1 MYANYNKPIRFIYK
15 IIPLMKS
22 LAAINKYFWRYKS
35 LLFWGVVTVI
45 ASNLFTIYPA
55 QVIRISMNMVGDL
68 VKMYGLLS
76 GFHATAQFKS
86 LITQSLGLFGV
97 IMVGLALIRGVFL
110 FFTRQTIIY
119 MSRLIEYDMRNDIY
133 DHFQNLSLAF
143 YRRNRTGDLMS
154 RIVEDVNRVRMY
166 LGPGL
171 MYTINTF
178 TLFILVVATMVS
190 INVKLT
196 VFALLPLP
204 ILSVMIYV
212 VQSII
217 QKRSK
222 AIQEQLATLN
232 TFTQEMFS
240 GIRVVKAY
248 VKEAQAERKFEQET
262 QIYKERSMYAAKIDA
277 IFYPLVMF
285 LMGLSSV
292 LTVWIGSEEV
302 IAGNLTIGNIA
313 EFMIYTS
320 LLAWPIIAL
329 GWVTTLTQQAAASQT
344 RINEFLKEEPEVR
357 FTEGLANPLKLDTK
371 VEMKEVSFNYPDTGI
386 RALEN
391 VSFRL
396 SAGQKLGIVGPAGC
410 GKTTLCQLIM
420 RMYDADAGEI
430 LIDGNKITALSKN
443 QLRNKMGY
451 APQDVFLF
459 SASIYENIAFGS
471 INSNQTEVEAAAKV
485 AAVHDNIIT
494 FPEAYQTVI
503 GERGVNLSGGQK
515 QRISIAR
522 AWMHKP
528 ELLILD
534 DVLSAVDTHTEES
547 ILSELRRFRLEN
559 KQSSIIQVAH
569 RLSCVQDSDL
579 ILVMENAKIIE
590 RGTHEELLAKGGYY
604 SRIYQKQLAEME
616 EDSSLVSEDM
626 DIV

>member
-1 MYANYNKPIRFIYK
+1 MR
-15 IIPLMKS
+15 S
-22 LAAINKYFWRYKS
+22 LSAINKYFWRYKS

-45 ASNLFTIYPA
+45 ASNMFTIYPA
-55 QVIRISMNMVGDL
+55 QVIRISMNMVSDL
-68 VKMYGLLS
+68 VKMYGLMS
-76 GFHATAQFKS
+76 GFQANTQFS
-86 LITQSLGLFGV
+86 ALITQALAVFGG

-133 DHFQNLSLAF
+133 EHFQNLSLAF

-178 TLFILVVATMVS
+178 TLFILVVITMLN

-196 VFALLPLP
+196 IFALLPLP
-204 ILSVMIYV
+204 VLSVMIYV
-212 VQSII
+212 VQSMI

-222 AIQEQLATLN
+222 GVQEQLATLN
-232 TFTQEMFS
+232 TFTQEMYS

-248 VKEAQAERKFEQET
+248 TKEAQTERKFAQET
-262 QIYKERSMYAAKIDA
+262 ETYKIRSMYAAKIDA

-292 LTVWIGSEEV
+292 FTVWIGAEEV
-302 IAGNLTIGNIA
+302 IAGNITIGNIA

-329 GWVTTLTQQAAASQT
+329 GWVTTLTQQAAASQA
-344 RINEFLKEEPEVR
+344 RINEFLKEEPAVR
-357 FTEGLANPLKLDTK
+357 FREGLQNPLKSDTK
-371 VEMKEVSFNYPDTGI
+371 VEMKEVAFVYPDTGI

-391 VSFRL
+391 ISFRL
-396 SAGQKLGIVGPAGC
+396 EAGQKLGIIGPAGC

-420 RMYDADAGEI
+420 RMYDADSGEI
-430 LIDGNKITALSKN
+430 LIDGNDIKLLNKA
-443 QLRNKMGY
+443 QLRSKMGY

-459 SASIYENIAFGS
+459 SDSISENIAFGTH
-471 INSNQTEVEAAAKV
+471 NPVQEQVENAAKV
-485 AAVHDNIIT
+485 AAVHDNIVGFT
-494 FPEAYQTVI
+494 EGYQTEI

-522 AWMHKP
+522 AWMRKP

-534 DVLSAVDTHTEES
+534 DVLSAVDTQTEES
-547 ILSELRRFRLEN
+547 ILGELRRFRSEN
-559 KQSSIIQVAH
+559 KQSSVIQIAH
-569 RLSCVQDSDL
+569 RLSCIQDADH
-579 ILVMENAKIIE
+579 ILVIENGRISE
-590 RGTHEELLAKGGYY
+590 EGSHEVLLEKGGYY
-604 SRIYQKQLAEME
+604 SRIYQKQLAETE
-616 EDSSLVSEDM
+616 V
-626 DIV
+626 VK

>member
-1 MYANYNKPIRFIYK
+1 MR
-15 IIPLMKS
+15 S
-22 LAAINKYFWRYKS
+22 LSAINKYFWRYKS

-45 ASNLFTIYPA
+45 ASNMFTIYPA
-55 QVIRISMNMVGDL
+55 QVIRIAMNMVGDL
-68 VKMYGLLS
+68 VKMYGLMK
-76 GFHATAQFKS
+76 GFEANGQFTA
-86 LITQSLGLFGV
+86 LITQSLALFGA

-133 DHFQNLSLAF
+133 THFQNLSLAF

-178 TLFILVVATMVS
+178 TLFILVVATMLT

-196 VFALLPLP
+196 FFALLPLP

-212 VQSII
+212 VQSMIE
-217 QKRSK
+217 KRSK
-222 AIQEQLATLN
+222 ATQEQLATLN
-232 TFTQEMFS
+232 TFTQEMYS

-248 VKEAQAERKFEQET
+248 TKEAQAERKFAEET
-262 QIYKERSMYAAKIDA
+262 EIYKTRSMYAAKIDA
-277 IFYPLVMF
+277 VFYPLVMF

-292 LTVWIGSEEV
+292 FTVWIGSEEV

-329 GWVTTLTQQAAASQT
+329 GWVTTLTQQAAASQA
-344 RINEFLKEEPEVR
+344 RINEFLKEEPAIR
-357 FTEGLANPLKLDTK
+357 FTEGIENPLQLDTK
-371 VEMKEVSFNYPDTGI
+371 VSMKAVSFTYPDTGI

-391 VSFRL
+391 ISFRL
-396 SAGQKLGIVGPAGC
+396 DAGQKLGIIGPAGC
-410 GKTTLCQLIM
+410 GKSTLCQLIM
-420 RMYDADAGEI
+420 RMYDADSGQI
-430 LIDGNKITALSKN
+430 LIDGNEIKALSKS

-459 SASIYENIAFGS
+459 SDSIYENIAFGTL
-471 INSNQTEVEAAAKV
+471 NPTQAEVEKAATV
-485 AAVHDNIIT
+485 AAVHENIIA
-494 FPEAYQTVI
+494 FPEGYQTEI

-522 AWMHKP
+522 AWMRKP

-534 DVLSAVDTHTEES
+534 DVLSAVDTQTEES
-547 ILSELRRFRLEN
+547 ILAALRRFRSEN
-559 KQSSIIQVAH
+559 NKTSVIQVAH
-569 RLSCVQDSDL
+569 RLSCIQDADH
-579 ILVMENAKIIE
+579 ILVIENGSISE
-590 RGTHEELLAKGGYY
+590 QGTHESLLAKGGYY

-616 EDSSLVSEDM
+616 EV
-626 DIV
+626 V